1 LFFKREAKMNLEAVL
16 DELAEEGHEVDL
28 TPVQAED
35 GRIYYR
41 IDGTLRSE
49 DEILQM
55 IEENHID

>member
-1 LFFKREAKMNLEAVL
+1 MNLEAVL

-28 TPVQAED
+28 IPVQAED
-35 GRIYYR
+35 GTIYYR